1 MTNKPLG
8 FWACWSLTVG
18 VMVGSGIFLLPS
30 VLAPFGTLSFL
41 GWVVTAGGSILIA
54 LVFARLS
61 SRITKSGSVYVYSRD
76 AFGDLPGFLIAWSY
90 WTSYWVAIPGGAIAF
105 VGYLSV
111 FHPDLSDSRL
121 MQLGIG
127 LVVIW
132 TSILLNIKGVK
143 EATFVQLVLTVLKLL
158 PLALIIVVGVASG
171 STDNF
176 PDFNPKELP
185 VFEALATTVL
195 LTLWAFSGM
204 EAGAISAGDVQN
216 PEKTV
221 PRAIV
226 FGTLTVAFIYIGS
239 TAAVMSLVPA
249 EVLVNSTAPFADAAA
264 SLGAWGPTVIAIGAL
279 FATYGSMHG
288 IIYVAGQMPMAL
300 AVDRF
305 APKTFARKNSGGA
318 PFTALL
324 VVGVLASLLLIGNY
338 SKGLISAYRL
348 IITMSTL
355 AFLLPLVV
363 CSLAELKHSWRS
375 SRGWA
380 GVALIALLYSLF
392 AVIGSGWE
400 VISWGVLLMLAGLLF
415 IGGQEDNQELKRA
428 AINLVLIYTL
438 FYA

>member
-1 MTNKPLG
+1 
-8 FWACWSLTVG
+8 
-18 VMVGSGIFLLPS
+18 MVGSGIFLLPS

-264 SLGAWGPTVIAIGAL
+264 SLGAWRPTVIAIGAL

-400 VISWGVLLMLAGLLF
+400 VISWGVLLMLAGLP
-415 IGGQEDNQELKRA
+415 IYWWSRGQSRA
-428 AINLVLIYTL
+428 
-438 FYA
+438 

>member
-1 MTNKPLG
+1 MKNRPLG

-41 GWVVTAGGSILIA
+41 SWVITAGGSILLA

-61 SRITKSGSVYVYSRD
+61 SRITKSGSVYVYARN

-90 WTSYWVAIPGGAIAF
+90 WTSYWVAVPGGAIAF

-111 FHPDLSDSRL
+111 FHPDLDDSRL
-121 MQLGIG
+121 LQLGVG

-143 EATFVQLVLTVLKLL
+143 EATFVQLILTVLKLL
-158 PLALIIVVGVASG
+158 PLLLIIVVGVASG
-171 STDNF
+171 TTDNF
-176 PDFNPKELP
+176 PAFNPKELP

-221 PRAIV
+221 PRALIL
-226 FGTLTVAFIYIGS
+226 GTLTVAFIYIGS
-239 TAAVMSLVPA
+239 TAAVMSLVPV
-249 EVLVNSTAPFADAAA
+249 EILISSNAPYADAAA
-264 SLGAWGPTVIAIGAL
+264 SLGSWGPVLIAIGAL

-305 APKTFARKNSGGA
+305 APKTFGRRNRGGA
-318 PFTALL
+318 PFVALL

-338 SKGLISAYRL
+338 SKGLIGAYRL

-375 SRGWA
+375 RKGWA
-380 GVALIALLYSLF
+380 AIAMIALLYSLF

-400 VISWGVLLMLAGLLF
+400 VIGWGVLLMLAGLP
-415 IGGQEDNQELKRA
+415 
-428 AINLVLIYTL
+428 IYWWSQTQT
-438 FYA
+438 

>member
-249 EVLVNSTAPFADAAA
+249 EVLVNSTAPFADAA

-400 VISWGVLLMLAGLLF
+400 VISWGVLLMLAGLP
-415 IGGQEDNQELKRA
+415 IYWWSRGQSRA
-428 AINLVLIYTL
+428 
-438 FYA
+438 

>member
-1 MTNKPLG
+1 M
-8 FWACWSLTVG
+8 
-18 VMVGSGIFLLPS
+18 
-30 VLAPFGTLSFL
+30 
-41 GWVVTAGGSILIA
+41 VTAGGSILIA

-400 VISWGVLLMLAGLLF
+400 VISWGVLLMLAGLP
-415 IGGQEDNQELKRA
+415 IYWWSRGQSRA
-428 AINLVLIYTL
+428 
-438 FYA
+438 

>member
-1 MTNKPLG
+1 
-8 FWACWSLTVG
+8 
-18 VMVGSGIFLLPS
+18 
-30 VLAPFGTLSFL
+30 
-41 GWVVTAGGSILIA
+41 
-54 LVFARLS
+54 
-61 SRITKSGSVYVYSRD
+61 
-76 AFGDLPGFLIAWSY
+76 
-90 WTSYWVAIPGGAIAF
+90 
-105 VGYLSV
+105 
-111 FHPDLSDSRL
+111 
-121 MQLGIG
+121 
-127 LVVIW
+127 
-132 TSILLNIKGVK
+132 
-143 EATFVQLVLTVLKLL
+143 
-158 PLALIIVVGVASG
+158 
-171 STDNF
+171 
-176 PDFNPKELP
+176 
-185 VFEALATTVL
+185 
-195 LTLWAFSGM
+195 
-204 EAGAISAGDVQN
+204 
-216 PEKTV
+216 
-221 PRAIV
+221 
-226 FGTLTVAFIYIGS
+226 
-239 TAAVMSLVPA
+239 MSLVPA

-400 VISWGVLLMLAGLLF
+400 VISWGVLLMLAGLP
-415 IGGQEDNQELKRA
+415 IYWWSRGQSRA
-428 AINLVLIYTL
+428 
-438 FYA
+438 

>member
-195 LTLWAFSGM
+195 LTLWAFSGL

-400 VISWGVLLMLAGLLF
+400 VISWGVLLMLAGLP
-415 IGGQEDNQELKRA
+415 IYWWSRGQSRA
-428 AINLVLIYTL
+428 
-438 FYA
+438 

>member
-400 VISWGVLLMLAGLLF
+400 VISWGVLLMLAGLP
-415 IGGQEDNQELKRA
+415 IYWWSRGQSRA
-428 AINLVLIYTL
+428 
-438 FYA
+438 

>member
-1 MTNKPLG
+1 M
-8 FWACWSLTVG
+8 
-18 VMVGSGIFLLPS
+18 
-30 VLAPFGTLSFL
+30 
-41 GWVVTAGGSILIA
+41 IA

-121 MQLGIG
+121 MQLGVG

-380 GVALIALLYSLF
+380 RVALIALLYSLF

-400 VISWGVLLMLAGLLF
+400 VISWGVLLMLAGLP
-415 IGGQEDNQELKRA
+415 IYWWSRGQSKA
-428 AINLVLIYTL
+428 
-438 FYA
+438 

>member
-1 MTNKPLG
+1 
-8 FWACWSLTVG
+8 
-18 VMVGSGIFLLPS
+18 MVGSGIFLLPS

-249 EVLVNSTAPFADAAA
+249 EVIVNSTAPFADAAA

-400 VISWGVLLMLAGLLF
+400 VISWGVLLMLAGLP
-415 IGGQEDNQELKRA
+415 IYWWSRGQSRA
-428 AINLVLIYTL
+428 
-438 FYA
+438 

>member
-1 MTNKPLG
+1 
-8 FWACWSLTVG
+8 
-18 VMVGSGIFLLPS
+18 MVGSGIFLLPS

-400 VISWGVLLMLAGLLF
+400 VISWGVLLMLAGLP
-415 IGGQEDNQELKRA
+415 IYWWSRGQSRA
-428 AINLVLIYTL
+428 
-438 FYA
+438 

>member
-1 MTNKPLG
+1 
-8 FWACWSLTVG
+8 
-18 VMVGSGIFLLPS
+18 MVGSGIFLLPS

-400 VISWGVLLMLAGLLF
+400 VISWGVLLMLAGLP
-415 IGGQEDNQELKRA
+415 IYWWSRGQSRS
-428 AINLVLIYTL
+428 
-438 FYA
+438 

>member
-288 IIYVAGQMPMAL
+288 IIYVAGHMPMAL

-400 VISWGVLLMLAGLLF
+400 VISWGVLLMLAGLP
-415 IGGQEDNQELKRA
+415 IYWWSRGQSRA
-428 AINLVLIYTL
+428 
-438 FYA
+438 

>member
-121 MQLGIG
+121 TQLGVG

-158 PLALIIVVGVASG
+158 PLVLIIVVGVASG

-176 PDFNPKELP
+176 PAFNPKELP
-185 VFEALATTVL
+185 VFEALASTVL

-305 APKTFARKNSGGA
+305 APTTFSRKNSGGA

-324 VVGVLASLLLIGNY
+324 VVGFLASLLLIGNY

-400 VISWGVLLMLAGLLF
+400 VISWGVLLMLAGLP
-415 IGGQEDNQELKRA
+415 IYWWSRGQSR
-428 AINLVLIYTL
+428 
-438 FYA
+438 F